1 MTLEMILE
9 SVVNAMV
16 PHLQADQLD
25 HLKNV
30 LYINFRGVA
39 VTEPCT
45 DLTPAKDDSDTVKI
59 KRFIASKRAVN
70 RQDKTLKQ
78 YVREIRNVLSFLQ
91 KPLDEITGMDLRY
104 YYGVMREQRHIKMST
119 MQTRLHY
126 LSSFWDFLQS
136 EGLAASN
143 PVKRVGALKIEKT
156 LKKPYSA
163 EDLEALRSHCDSL
176 RDRALL
182 EFLYSTGVRVSEAV
196 SLNVGDIEMEKQE
209 LIVYGKGGKE
219 RKTYLTDSAKYYL
232 RKYLQDRVCKEG
244 VSLGQIQ
251 SEPLFI
257 ARNGPYRRLSV
268 AGVQYMLRQ
277 LGRKAGVKVVHPHR
291 FRRTIATDL
300 LARGMPVEQVRDFLG
315 HTKLDTTM
323 IYCTIKSESVK
334 ASHRKYA

>member
-39 VTEPCT
+39 VTESCT
-45 DLTPAKDDSDTVKI
+45 DLTPAKEDSDTVKI